1 MSEKIR
7 NMMNMAKKAQAS
19 STAIVDLL
27 SSFDI
32 VNACE
37 EEEFFYKEND
47 EPVMEGDPV
56 GIDLDRGQEVRLVLF
71 SNIYWKPNY

>member
-1 MSEKIR
+1 MNDKIK
-7 NMMNMAKKAQAS
+7 NMMEMAKS
-19 STAIVDLL
+19 SRKRNSAIINLL

-37 EEEFFYKEND
+37 EEEFFYKDND

-56 GIDLDRGQEVRLVLF
+56 GIDIDRGSEVKLVLF
-71 SNIYWKPNY
+71 SNIYWKPYY